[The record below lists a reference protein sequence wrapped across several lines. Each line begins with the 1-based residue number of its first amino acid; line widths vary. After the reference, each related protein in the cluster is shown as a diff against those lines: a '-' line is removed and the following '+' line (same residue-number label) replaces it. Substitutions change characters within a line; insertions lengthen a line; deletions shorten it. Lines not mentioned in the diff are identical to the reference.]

1 MPKFTFPSNFHVIFT
16 PNHWSDLEKCEDLF
30 KVIVFPCLSPKKE
43 LGYPEDQRSLII
55 MDTFKGQENEEM
67 KWLCA
72 KNNCELVMFRTIS
85 RTSSSL
91 CILPSIN
98 QQRNLSQTS
107 SRHGMLIELANNCQT
122 ELHLAML
129 NYPSNWVIWNLFMFE
144 GLLIH
149 TITSST
155 KMIPLS
161 KVSMLQGSARLSHV
175 QTMSSHE

>member
-30 KVIVFPCLSPKKE
+30 KVIVFPCLFSKKE

-55 MDTFKGQENEEM
+55 MDTFKGQDNEEM

-107 SRHGMLIELANNCQT
+107 SRHGMLIDLANNCQT

-144 GLLIH
+144 RLLIH